1 MARRI
6 RESSLILPAGLAV
19 ALLASVFAQAAAQDN
34 STDAGHYLVAA
45 GNCIS
50 CHTAKNGQ
58 PFAGG
63 LAITTPLGTIYST
76 NITPDTETGIGRW
89 SLSDFTHAL
98 REGIAADGHRLFPA
112 FPYTSFTKVN
122 DQDAAAMFAY
132 LRTLSPVRSA
142 PPANDIV
149 LRQRWGVALWN
160 ATYFEPGRYVPDR
173 AHSAEWNRGAYLTLG
188 LGHCGACHTPRNLL
202 LAEIPS
208 EAFAG
213 GDLQVSRGD
222 ERPLHWSAVNLT
234 PSSTG
239 LGGWSVDDI
248 VKYLSVGFTQRGG
261 AFGPMN
267 EVILNSTRHLSPDDL
282 HAIAVYL
289 KALPAR
295 EPNVDPTPSSEQTKA
310 GAIVYADRCETCH
323 LASGRGGILKA
334 PRLAGSAVVQAENPA
349 SLINIILLGADAPTD
364 ALGAFAGWETMK
376 PYKDV
381 LSDEETAAVANFVRN
396 SWGNKARAVTPREVV
411 RQR

>member
-1 MARRI
+1 VARRL
-6 RESSLILPAGLAV
+6 RESSLILTAGLAV
-19 ALLASVFAQAAAQDN
+19 ALLACVFARAATPDN
-34 STDAGHYLVAA
+34 NADPGRYLVTA
-45 GNCIS
+45 GNCIG

-63 LAITTPLGTIYST
+63 SAIITPLGTIYST

-89 SLSDFTHAL
+89 TLSDFTRAL

-122 DQDAAAMFAY
+122 DHDAAAMFAY
-132 LRTLSPVRSA
+132 LRTLSPVRYA

-160 ATYFEPGRYVPDR
+160 ASYFEPGRYVPDP

-208 EAFAG
+208 RAFAG
-213 GDLQVSRGD
+213 GDLQISRGD
-222 ERPLHWSAVNLT
+222 EQPLYWSAVNLT

-267 EVILNSTRHLSPDDL
+267 EVIVNSTRHLSPDDL

-295 EPNVDPTPSSEQTKA
+295 EPNVDPTPTAEQTKA

-323 LASGRGGILKA
+323 IASGRGGILKA

-349 SLINIILLGADAPTD
+349 SLINIILRGADAPTD

-396 SWGNKARAVTPREVV
+396 SWGNKARAVTPREVA